1 MLENLWQY
9 FSSLLQNNQIFSGGL
24 VLMVGGALLAY
35 FRQVPGHI
43 YQFVRRRVITEI
55 DILDRDPAFQWVE
68 KWLSQHAYARNRARS
83 LTVKTESIDYDERS
97 SNPTMDSRP
106 RILFTPAPGVHW
118 LFFRNRLICLH
129 RERPKPNEGT
139 GQPVNVRECFN
150 ITIFSRDRRLAHLL
164 LEEARDV
171 ALPKSELRLTVH
183 RAGQGYWME
192 QMKRLPRP
200 MESVILANG
209 LMEDLLED
217 AKTFLARRDWYLQRG
232 IPYRRGY
239 LLHGPPG
246 TGKSSAVVALASALQ
261 MDIAVLSLGDSNL
274 DDNSISELFSSIP
287 VNSIVLMEDIDC
299 AFLERKEND
308 DKRSKITFSGLLNA
322 IDGVAAGEGRLL
334 FATTNHIERLD
345 PALIRP
351 GRVDRKVYVGHATR
365 EQASQLFRRFFP
377 DVSMK
382 VANRFAEKLPLGKVT
397 MSALQTHLLMY
408 ADDLDGAIAEV
419 DDMVAAVAYGWDPTI
434 PETDSK
440 YPKHG
445 VSLGQTDGASSDTDQ
460 VAIGCNK

>member
-1 MLENLWQY
+1 MIQDAWQY
-9 FSSLLQNNQIFSGGL
+9 LSNLLQNNEIFSGGL
-24 VLMVGGALLAY
+24 VLMLGGAVLAY
-35 FRQVPGHI
+35 FRAVPAHI
-43 YQFVRRRVITEI
+43 YHFIRRRVITEI
-55 DILDRDPAFQWVE
+55 DILDRDPAFQWIE
-68 KWLSQHAYARNRARS
+68 KWLAQHTYAKNRARS
-83 LTVKTESIDYDERS
+83 LTVKTESIDYDERRD
-97 SNPTMDSRP
+97 NPSMDPRP

-129 RERPKPNEGT
+129 RERPKPSEGS

-150 ITIFSRDRRLAHLL
+150 ITIFSRNRKLAQNL

-171 ALPKSELRLTVH
+171 AIPKSEMRLTVH

-200 MESVILANG
+200 VDSVILANG
-209 LMEDLLED
+209 LMEDLLDD
-217 AKTFLARRDWYLQRG
+217 AQAFLARREWYVQRG

-274 DDNSISELFSSIP
+274 DDNSVSELFSSIP

-299 AFLERKEND
+299 AFLERKEGE
-308 DKRSKITFSGLLNA
+308 DKRSKVTFSGLLNA

-334 FATTNHIERLD
+334 FATTNHIARLD

-351 GRVDRKVYVGHATR
+351 GRIDRKLYIGPANR
-365 EQASQLFRRFFP
+365 EQAQRLFLRFFP
-377 DVSMK
+377 LASESESL
-382 VANRFAEKLPLGKVT
+382 AFAQSVPQGKVT

-408 ADDLDGAIAEV
+408 AEDMQGAV
-419 DDMVAAVAYGWDPTI
+419 DNLSDMIDALEYQIPT
-434 PETDSK
+434 
-440 YPKHG
+440 
-445 VSLGQTDGASSDTDQ
+445 
-460 VAIGCNK
+460 

>member
-1 MLENLWQY
+1 MIENFLNY
-9 FSSLLQNNQIFSGGL
+9 LSGLLQNNQIFSGGL
-24 VLMVGGALLAY
+24 VLMVGGAILAY
-35 FRQVPGHI
+35 FRQVPSHI
-43 YQFVRRRVITEI
+43 YQFIRRRVITEI

-68 KWLSQHAYARNRARS
+68 KWLAQHAYAKNRARS
-83 LTVKTESIDYDERS
+83 LTVRTESIDYDERS
-97 SNPTMDSRP
+97 NNPSMDARP
-106 RILFTPAPGVHW
+106 RIMFTPAPGVHW

-129 RERPKPNEGT
+129 RERPKPNEGS

-150 ITIFSRDRRLAHLL
+150 ITIFSRDRRLAHML

-171 ALPKSELRLTVH
+171 ALPKSEVRLTVH
-183 RAGQGYWME
+183 RAGQGYWLE

-200 MESVILANG
+200 LESVILANG
-209 LMEDLLED
+209 LMEEMLDD

-246 TGKSSAVVALASALQ
+246 TGKSSAVVAIASALQ
-261 MDIAVLSLGDSNL
+261 
-274 DDNSISELFSSIP
+274 
-287 VNSIVLMEDIDC
+287 C
-299 AFLERKEND
+299 AFLERKENE

-351 GRVDRKVYVGHATR
+351 GRVDRKMYVGHATR
-365 EQASQLFRRFFP
+365 EQAHQLFLRFFP
-377 DVSMK
+377 EAGNE
-382 VANRFAEKLPLGKVT
+382 VANRFAEKVPLGKVT

-419 DDMVAAVAYGWDPTI
+419 DDMLAAINYGWDSPTGES
-434 PETDSK
+434 ETQR
-440 YPKHG
+440 
-445 VSLGQTDGASSDTDQ
+445 LGESDRAGADTAE
-460 VAIGCNK
+460 VAVGRDK